1 MLKKRKDYSDE
12 ELVHGC
18 VQNSRIYQEVL
29 YRKYFATMMH
39 MCLRY
44 TDDRDKA
51 MEIVNNGFLRVFKK
65 INTFSFKGSLEGWVR
80 KLVYHSLSDYFKKNS
95 KYLHFL
101 VFEERDARVEE
112 NALEKFYAEDILK
125 MVDTLPP
132 ATQRVFRLY
141 AIEGYTHVEIA
152 KEIDI
157 SVGTSKWHLSEAR
170 KKLKA
175 LIKQSDQNRFYAG

>member
-18 VQNSRIYQEVL
+18 VQNSRIFQEVL

-65 INTFSFKGSLEGWVR
+65 INTFSFKGSLEG
-80 KLVYHSLSDYFKKNS
+80 
-95 KYLHFL
+95 
-101 VFEERDARVEE
+101 
-112 NALEKFYAEDILK
+112 
-125 MVDTLPP
+125 
-132 ATQRVFRLY
+132 
-141 AIEGYTHVEIA
+141 
-152 KEIDI
+152 
-157 SVGTSKWHLSEAR
+157 
-170 KKLKA
+170 
-175 LIKQSDQNRFYAG
+175 